1 MARVDWQVA
10 FPTLTPAQIDRLHRF
25 GEERPTR
32 EGELLFREGDPHYDF
47 FVILDGE
54 VEIIDHPGPS
64 PRVLARHGAGRF
76 LGEVNM
82 FTGQR
87 VYLTGRVS
95 KPGRVLAIP
104 PERLREIVAMQ
115 PDLSDLIVN
124 AFLMRRLILLGGP
137 ATETLRIIG
146 SRYSRDTL
154 RLREFAVANR
164 LPHIW
169 MDLEADPHAEAMLR
183 ELGIKPEETP
193 IVVWQGREVRRNPS
207 SAELVELVGLDVG
220 RGTGELLDLVV
231 VGAGPAG
238 LAAALYGASEGLR
251 TVTVE
256 AVAVGG
262 QASTSSKIEN
272 YLGFPAGISGADLAA
287 RARLQAEK
295 FGAYISMPSE
305 AVKLHCEGD
314 AYEVELANGT
324 RLTTHSVIIATG
336 ASYRRLPVPRMRELE
351 GAGVYYS
358 ATETEAILCRGDAVV
373 IVGGGNSAGQAA
385 VFMAEEARRVYV
397 LIRGGDLGKSM
408 SRYLVARIENTPNI
422 EVLTHTEVVEL
433 MGDNYLTGIR
443 ARNKRT
449 DEVRELSARALFV
462 FTGADPHTEWLRG
475 TVAMDEHGFILTGP
489 ALPHAQNRT
498 QGWALESRGPHLLET
513 SLPGVFATG
522 DVRSGSTKR
531 VASAVGEGSIAV
543 RMVHEYLAHGPGLR
557 PTTGAEARGTSPNGG
572 ASAPGAREE
581 HARSH

>member
-10 FPTLTPAQIDRLHRF
+10 FPTLTPAQLSRLQHY

-32 EGELLFREGDPHYDF
+32 EGDLLFRQGDARYDF

-54 VEIIDHPGPS
+54 VEILDHWGPA
-64 PRVLARHGAGRF
+64 PRVLTRHGAGRF

-95 KPGRVLAIP
+95 KAGRVLAIP
-104 PERLREIVAMQ
+104 PERMREIVARV

-124 AFLMRRLILLGGP
+124 AFLMRRLILLGGG
-137 ATETLRIIG
+137 ATELLRIIG

-164 LPHIW
+164 LPHVW
-169 MDLEADPHAEAMLR
+169 MDLEADAHAETLLR
-183 ELGIKPEETP
+183 ELGIRPEETP
-193 IVVWQGREVRRNPS
+193 IVIWQGHEVRRNPS
-207 SAELVELVGLDVG
+207 IAEMVALVGLDAG
-220 RGTGELLDLVV
+220 RGPGELLDLVV

-251 TVTVE
+251 TVAVE
-256 AVAVGG
+256 SVAVGG

-295 FGAYISMPSE
+295 FGAYIRMPSE
-305 AVKLHCEGD
+305 AVKLHREGD
-314 AYEVELANGT
+314 AYEVELADGS
-324 RLTTHSVIIATG
+324 RLTSRGVIIATG
-336 ASYRRLPVPRMRELE
+336 VSYRRLPVPRIRELE

-358 ATETEAILCRGDAVV
+358 ATETEALLCHGDSVV
-373 IVGGGNSAGQAA
+373 VVGGGNSAGQAA
-385 VFMAEEARRVYV
+385 IFMSEKARRVYV
-397 LIRGGDLGKSM
+397 VIRGGDLSKSM
-408 SRYLVARIENTPNI
+408 SRYLVARIENTRNI
-422 EVLTHTEVVEL
+422 EVLKHTEVVEL
-433 MGDNYLTGIR
+433 LGDSHLTSLR
-443 ARNKRT
+443 ARDNQT
-449 DEVRELSARALFV
+449 GEVRELPVRALFV
-462 FTGADPHTEWLRG
+462 FTGAEPHTAWLRG
-475 TVAMDEHGFILTGP
+475 TVAMDSHGFILTGP
-489 ALPHAQNRT
+489 SLPPHPDST
-498 QGWALESRGPHLLET
+498 QGWALETRGPFLLET

-531 VASAVGEGSIAV
+531 VANAVGEGSIAV
-543 RMVHEYLAHGPGLR
+543 RMVHEYLAQSAHEPELR
-557 PTTGAEARGTSPNGG
+557 PA
-572 ASAPGAREE
+572 ASAKGGDSVPSPREE
-581 HARSH
+581 HVPPH

>member
-10 FPTLTPAQIDRLHRF
+10 FPTLTPAQLSRLHHY

-32 EGELLFREGDPHYDF
+32 EGDLLFREGDPRYDF
-47 FVILDGE
+47 FVILEGE
-54 VEIIDHPGPS
+54 VEIIDHSCPS
-64 PRVLARHGAGRF
+64 PHVLARHGAGRF

-95 KPGRVLAIP
+95 KAGRVLVIP
-104 PERLREIVAMQ
+104 PERLREIVAML
-115 PDLSDLIVN
+115 PDLSDLIIN
-124 AFLMRRLILLGGP
+124 AFLMRRLILLGGL

-164 LPHIW
+164 LPHVW

-183 ELGIKPEETP
+183 ELGIRPEETP
-193 IVVWQGREVRRNPS
+193 IIVWQGREVRRNPS
-207 SAELVELVGLDVG
+207 SMELVELVGLDVG
-220 RGTGELLDLVV
+220 QGTGELLDLVV

-256 AVAVGG
+256 AMAVGG

-272 YLGFPAGISGADLAA
+272 YLGFPSGISGADLAA

-295 FGAYISMPSE
+295 FGAHIRMPSE

-314 AYEVELANGT
+314 AYVVELADGS
-324 RLTTHSVIIATG
+324 RLTSHSVIIATG

-358 ATETEAILCRGDAVV
+358 ATETEALLFRGDSVA

-385 VFMAEEARRVYV
+385 VFMAEKVRRVYM
-397 LIRGGDLGKSM
+397 LLRGGELAKSM
-408 SRYLVARIENTPNI
+408 SRYLVARIENTRNI
-422 EVLTHTEVVEL
+422 EVLTHTDVVEL
-433 MGDNYLTGIR
+433 LGDDHLTGLQ
-443 ARNKRT
+443 ARNNQT
-449 DEVRELSARALFV
+449 GNVRELPVRALFV

-489 ALPHAQNRT
+489 ALPHTRDRT
-498 QGWALESRGPHLLET
+498 RGWVLET

-543 RMVHEYLAHGPGLR
+543 RMVHEYLALGPGLR
-557 PTTGAEARGTSPNGG
+557 PATGAEARDTSPTEGV
-572 ASAPGAREE
+572 SAPAPREE
-581 HARSH
+581 PVRSH

>member
-10 FPTLTPAQIDRLHRF
+10 FPTLTPAQISRLHHH
-25 GEERPTR
+25 GEERPIR
-32 EGELLFREGDPHYDF
+32 EGDLLFREGDRRYDF
-47 FVILDGE
+47 FVILEGE
-54 VEIIDHPGPS
+54 VEIIDHSGTA

-137 ATETLRIIG
+137 ATESLRIIG

-169 MDLEADPHAEAMLR
+169 MDLEADPHAETVLR
-183 ELGIKPEETP
+183 QLGIQPEETP
-193 IVVWQGREVRRNPS
+193 IVIWQGREVRRNPS
-207 SAELVELVGLDVG
+207 TAELVELVGLDMG
-220 RGTGELLDLVV
+220 QGTGELLDLVV

-251 TVTVE
+251 TVAVE
-256 AVAVGG
+256 GVAVGG

-295 FGAYISMPSE
+295 FGAYIRMPSE
-305 AVKLHCEGD
+305 AVALHREGD
-314 AYEVELANGT
+314 AYAVELADGS
-324 RLTTHSVIIATG
+324 RLTSHSVIIATG

-358 ATETEAILCRGDAVV
+358 ATETEAILCRGDAVA

-385 VFMAEEARRVYV
+385 VFMAEQARRVYV
-397 LIRGGDLGKSM
+397 IIRGGDLGKSM
-408 SRYLVARIENTPNI
+408 SRYLVARIENTRNI
-422 EVLTHTEVVEL
+422 EVLTHMDVVEL
-433 MGDNYLTGIR
+433 KGANYLTGLR
-443 ARNKRT
+443 ARNNQT
-449 DEVRELSARALFV
+449 GEERELPVRALFV
-462 FTGADPHTEWLRG
+462 FTGAVPHTQWLRG
-475 TVAMDEHGFILTGP
+475 TLAMDERGFILTGP
-489 ALPHAQNRT
+489 ALPHTPDST
-498 QGWALESRGPHLLET
+498 QGWALEGRDPHLLET

-543 RMVHEYLAHGPGLR
+543 RMVHEYLAHGAGIR
-557 PTTGAEARGTSPNGG
+557 PTTGAEARDTSPTRGVP
-572 ASAPGAREE
+572 APAPREE
-581 HARSH
+581 HARAH